1 MTSFSHVALSHV
13 ALGRRALVRALLL
26 VLPLLALP
34 FSAPAFAHEFR
45 LGSLEIIHPWVRAAA
60 AGGNAGGFFSVTNE
74 GAEPDRLVRVESAI
88 AARVELH
95 TTIDDGGIMRMRALP
110 DGLALPPGDTASL
123 APGSNHV
130 MFFDLKAPLVAGS
143 HFDAVLVFEKA
154 GRLPVM
160 FMVEAATAN

>member
-1 MTSFSHVALSHV
+1 MTFFSHLAL
-13 ALGRRALVRALLL
+13 AQGPRRVIAMGLFLA
-26 VLPLLALP
+26 LPLLALV
-34 FSAPAFAHEFR
+34 FSAPAFAHAFR
-45 LGSLEIIHPWVRAAA
+45 LGSMEIIHPWARAAA
-60 AGGNAGGFFSVTNE
+60 AGGNAGGFLAVTNE
-74 GAEPDRLVRVESAI
+74 GTEPDRLVRVESAI

-123 APGSNHV
+123 APGSHHV

-154 GRLPVM
+154 GRLPVQ
-160 FMVEAATAN
+160 FMVEAAAAH